1 MIFFLQ
7 KKLSLSIYDFGI
19 FWRMISLSSI
29 EAAGKSQAG
38 KKKQTKTWNFH
49 MANLG
54 FWTGGVAPKRLQWFE
69 HLGSR
74 NLRHTVAIKR
84 GRSTNGGLFSGIF
97 GGVIFPQVIELYLF
111 GGANGNQPMLR
122 CMVVSNGNFWWND
135 GWWLNFGWS
144 VSQQV

>member
-1 MIFFLQ
+1 MKFEGFFLQ
-7 KKLSLSIYDFGI
+7 KKLSLFFYDFGI

-74 NLRHTVAIKR
+74 NQKNFLNHFSAYKLPL
-84 GRSTNGGLFSGIF
+84 NG
-97 GGVIFPQVIELYLF
+97 
-111 GGANGNQPMLR
+111 ADQPMEAYFQGFLE
-122 CMVVSNGNFWWND
+122 V
-135 GWWLNFGWS
+135 
-144 VSQQV
+144 